1 MEAGD
6 LIFCY
11 ATQVLSAESFES
23 GELFSIQGDDVSS
36 RRLFAENIVKT
47 FQQFVWVALKGS
59 IGKQIVLSQC
69 GGNGNN
75 RRA

>member
-36 RRLFAENIVKT
+36 RRLFAEKIVKT
-47 FQQFVWVALKGS
+47 FQQFVWVALKGCT
-59 IGKQIVLSQC
+59 GKQIMLSQR

-75 RRA
+75 RSA